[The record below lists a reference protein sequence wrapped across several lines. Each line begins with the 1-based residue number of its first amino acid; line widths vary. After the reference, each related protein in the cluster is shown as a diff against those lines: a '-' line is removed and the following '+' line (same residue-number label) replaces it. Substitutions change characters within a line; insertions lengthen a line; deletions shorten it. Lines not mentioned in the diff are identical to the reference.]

1 MNDIS
6 KDSIVRDVD
15 FFLDITQDV
24 CPITFVM
31 TKLLLE
37 RMATGQTA
45 AVRLSGAEPLEN
57 VPQSVREHGHTVLS
71 LQAGKQSGTDST
83 HLLVI
88 RKEEG
93 LRGYF

>member
-24 CPITFVM
+24 CPMTFVM

-37 RMATGQTA
+37 RMAIGQTA
-45 AVRLSGAEPLEN
+45 AVRLHGVEPLEN
-57 VPQSVREHGHTVLS
+57 VPRSVREHGHTVLS
-71 LQAGKQSGTDST
+71 LEAGEQSGT